1 MREMINS
8 QSEERVNILMVD
20 DSPTN
25 LLALEAILRG
35 PDRNLIPI
43 SSGRDA
49 LRYLLDNEA
58 AVVLLDVYMPGID
71 GLETAQLIR
80 GRERSR
86 DTPII
91 FLTANSTGVRHLSR
105 GYSLG
110 AVDYIVKPVEPD
122 ILRSKV
128 NVFVDLYK
136 KNREI
141 RRQAQLLQEKNAEI
155 ETANLHRLKLLIE
168 LGHELVAE
176 HDPQQVL
183 ASFCRSSR
191 RLVQAETA
199 AVGLLDHT
207 RKVFACFV
215 SNSVEEG
222 PMSEPSPALQQ
233 ALDRI
238 VIEQRPVRL
247 SEGQKCVSGE
257 DGLEIPESFL
267 GAPIL
272 SGSGVCGWIY
282 LLNKTDGDDFTEA
295 DERLAANLAT
305 QAGVA
310 YENARLYTEA
320 QRHATELGLEM
331 AVRKQAEEERAKM
344 LVREKAARAE
354 AELANRTKDEF
365 LATLSHELRTP
376 LTAILGWSHIVRQ
389 NKLEDAQLGRA
400 LETIERNAHAQSRLI
415 DDLLD
420 VSRIIS
426 GKLQIDLRVVDLATV
441 IEAAIDAVR
450 PALEAKQITFQIDLG
465 PRAFP
470 VMGDPNRL
478 QQIFWNLFS
487 NAVKFTPKKGQVSV
501 QIRTVDSQALIS
513 VTDTGMGIKA
523 EFLPYI
529 FDRFR
534 QADGSTTRSQGG
546 LGLGLAIVR
555 HLIDLH
561 NGSVRVHSEGQDRGS
576 TFTIT
581 LPIAKPAMIKTSLH
595 DSAVASA
602 NGAARPN
609 ENVLRGLRFLVV
621 DDEPDSRE
629 LVATILT
636 RWGGQV
642 RCSQSAAD
650 ALRTFKEWEPD
661 LLISDL
667 AMPEEDGFTLLRKLR
682 KLKSKRAKHIPAVAL
697 SAYASDEDR
706 SIALAQGFQMHLPK
720 PIEPENLV
728 SSIAAALGR
737 EAMAKAS
744 PAVATGNGKDG

>member
-1 MREMINS
+1 MTNL
-8 QSEERVNILMVD
+8 QAEERVNILMVD

-25 LLALEAILRG
+25 LLALESILRG

-49 LRYLLDNEA
+49 LRYLLDNEV

-86 DTPII
+86 NTPII

-110 AVDYIVKPVEPD
+110 AVDYIVKPIEPD

-128 NVFVDLYK
+128 NVFVDLFK
-136 KNREI
+136 KNCEI

-155 ETANLHRLKLLIE
+155 ESTNLHRLKLLIE

-176 HDPQQVL
+176 HCPQQVL

-191 RLVQAETA
+191 RLVQAEAA
-199 AVGLLDHT
+199 AVGLIDST
-207 RKVFACFV
+207 RKVFVYFS
-215 SNSVEEG
+215 SNSVAE
-222 PMSEPSPALQQ
+222 SALCDLSPALQQ
-233 ALDRI
+233 ALDR
-238 VIEQRPVRL
+238 VVAGQCPVRL
-247 SEGQKCVSGE
+247 TEGEKCTKGE
-257 DGLEIPESFL
+257 DGLESPESFL
-267 GAPIL
+267 GAPIF
-272 SGSGVCGWIY
+272 SGSGVSGWVY
-282 LLNKTDGDDFTEA
+282 LLNKMDGDDFTEA

-305 QAGVA
+305 QVGVA

-320 QRHATELGLEM
+320 EGHATELGLEM
-331 AVRKQAEEERAKM
+331 AVRKQAEEERAKL
-344 LVREKAARAE
+344 LVREQAARAE

-389 NKLEDAQLGRA
+389 NKLDDTQLGRA
-400 LETIERNAHAQSRLI
+400 LETIERNALAQSRLI

-450 PALEAKQITFQIDLG
+450 PGLEAKQIDFKIDLG

-501 QIRTVDSQALIS
+501 QIRAVDSQAHIS
-513 VTDTGMGIKA
+513 ITDSGIGIKA

-546 LGLGLAIVR
+546 LGLGLAICR
-555 HLIDLH
+555 HLLDLH
-561 NGSVRVHSEGQDRGS
+561 NGSVQVQSEGQDRGS
-576 TFTIT
+576 TFSIS
-581 LPIAKPAMIKTSLH
+581 LPIAKPSMIKTSVH
-595 DSAVASA
+595 DSAVTFGS
-602 NGAARPN
+602 GAPRPN
-609 ENVLRGLRFLVV
+609 ENVLHGVRILVV

-629 LVATILT
+629 LVATILK

-650 ALRTFKEWEPD
+650 ALVAFKEWEPD

-667 AMPEEDGFTLLRKLR
+667 AMPEEDGFTLLKKLR
-682 KLKSKRAKHIPAVAL
+682 RLRSKRAKQIPAVAL

-720 PIEPENLV
+720 PIEPHSLV

-737 EAMAKAS
+737 EAVTNGAPA
-744 PAVATGNGKDG
+744 AVATGNGKDG